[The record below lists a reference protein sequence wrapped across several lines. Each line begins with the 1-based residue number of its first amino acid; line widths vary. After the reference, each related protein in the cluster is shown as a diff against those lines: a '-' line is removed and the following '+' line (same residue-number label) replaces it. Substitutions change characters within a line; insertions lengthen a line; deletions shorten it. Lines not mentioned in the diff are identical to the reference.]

1 MSLGIVLSLYSLFFA
16 VCQIEDYQ
24 NKLKLSCRP
33 LALTSNRA
41 FLKNKKRVKGQ
52 SSLLISCMIFE
63 GKYFS
68 CYIPLPDQISW
79 YIEIVCSPQTFT
91 KYLRVALVLMCEIIH
106 NGKSSISVFQDI
118 FASIEDKNLE
128 KRLDITL

>member
-1 MSLGIVLSLYSLFFA
+1 
-16 VCQIEDYQ
+16 
-24 NKLKLSCRP
+24 
-33 LALTSNRA
+33 
-41 FLKNKKRVKGQ
+41 
-52 SSLLISCMIFE
+52 MIFE
-63 GKYFS
+63 EKYFS

-118 FASIEDKNLE
+118 FASIEIQKFRE
-128 KRLDITL
+128 KAGHYAIIL